1 MSDQPENLDRV
12 DAWGGGYFLVDPEG
26 AIRVRP
32 GADCGDGVRLEDIVQ
47 ELGEL
52 GMTDPLLLRFPQIL
66 ADRRRS
72 LHDAFDAAIKEFDYP
87 SSYQGVFPVKVN
99 HNQVVINS
107 LIQGGYQDRFGVEV
121 GSKAELCLALTLDHH
136 PDAFVVC
143 NGFKDRDYL
152 ELAFHAS
159 SHGTRILIII
169 ENPIEV
175 ADILRLRSR
184 HDHSVLLGFRARL
197 QTKGSGRWQESTGD
211 RGKFGLSTMEMV
223 EGMERLEAAGCLSS
237 LVCLHFHIGSQVSH
251 SLNMKESVR
260 EAARLYTAL
269 SEHAPE
275 LAYLDIGGGLGVDY
289 DGSATATNWSI
300 NYSLDEYARD
310 AVYFVKDIC
319 ERADVSPPTILSES
333 GRALTAHHTVCVVS
347 SIRVMGEHVVR
358 DYSRFE
364 TDQHH
369 VHELRELLEETTIEN
384 CRETLHDSRIMFEE
398 LLEAFK
404 LGVASL
410 HDRAVGECLYRDI
423 RVRVLRLDEDASQND
438 PDILKLEESLV
449 PKHIC
454 NFSVFMSAPD
464 SWAVQQPFPVTPLSQ
479 LNDPSRRP
487 ATIGDITCDSDGKL
501 EHFIGDGESVRSV
514 HLHTERD
521 SGPYHIGIFLLG
533 AYQDVLGDF
542 HNLFGTVDEGIIQ
555 VNGTDSFAVIDSA
568 EGSSV
573 EHSLS
578 QFGFQPDQMM
588 RAFNRKVDR
597 KRDVEDIQAFK
608 GIFLRILH
616 GSTYL
621 KP

>member
-1 MSDQPENLDRV
+1 
-12 DAWGGGYFLVDPEG
+12 
-26 AIRVRP
+26 
-32 GADCGDGVRLEDIVQ
+32 
-47 ELGEL
+47 
-52 GMTDPLLLRFPQIL
+52 
-66 ADRRRS
+66 
-72 LHDAFDAAIKEFDYP
+72 
-87 SSYQGVFPVKVN
+87 
-99 HNQVVINS
+99 
-107 LIQGGYQDRFGVEV
+107 
-121 GSKAELCLALTLDHH
+121 
-136 PDAFVVC
+136 
-143 NGFKDRDYL
+143 
-152 ELAFHAS
+152 
-159 SHGTRILIII
+159 
-169 ENPIEV
+169 
-175 ADILRLRSR
+175 
-184 HDHSVLLGFRARL
+184 
-197 QTKGSGRWQESTGD
+197 
-211 RGKFGLSTMEMV
+211 
-223 EGMERLEAAGCLSS
+223 
-237 LVCLHFHIGSQVSH
+237 
-251 SLNMKESVR
+251 
-260 EAARLYTAL
+260 
-269 SEHAPE
+269 
-275 LAYLDIGGGLGVDY
+275 
-289 DGSATATNWSI
+289 
-300 NYSLDEYARD
+300 
-310 AVYFVKDIC
+310 
-319 ERADVSPPTILSES
+319 
-333 GRALTAHHTVCVVS
+333 
-347 SIRVMGEHVVR
+347 MGEHVVR

-464 SWAVQQPFPVTPLSQ
+464 SWAVQQPFPVAPLSQ

-521 SGPYHIGIFLLG
+521 SDPYHIGIFMLG

-555 VNGTDSFAVIDSA
+555 VNGTDSFTVIDSA